1 MTSLLTFG
9 VVFYISYVYITVY
22 CRIINDRWVVDGSKG
37 ISPAVFEGG
46 LFITFP
52 FLIYWSLLVLVF
64 GDKGRV
70 DQLMIQK
77 IYR

>member
-1 MTSLLTFG
+1 
-9 VVFYISYVYITVY
+9 VYITVY

-37 ISPAVFEGG
+37 INPAVFEGG

-70 DQLMIQK
+70 D
-77 IYR
+77 